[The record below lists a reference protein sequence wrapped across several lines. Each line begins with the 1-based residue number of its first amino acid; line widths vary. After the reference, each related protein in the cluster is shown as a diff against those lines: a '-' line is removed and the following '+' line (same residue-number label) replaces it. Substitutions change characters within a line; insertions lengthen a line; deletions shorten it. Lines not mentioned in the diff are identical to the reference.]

1 MEHGQELFSLP
12 IPFAKLKAA
21 AKPCVTVTRSL
32 ITLHTQIYMMSQH
45 MCIPLEVGT
54 SIFEENKLAELEY
67 VPDVC
72 QTLSGKKISQF
83 YVFFNQGNVKSSN
96 RF

>member
-1 MEHGQELFSLP
+1 
-12 IPFAKLKAA
+12 
-21 AKPCVTVTRSL
+21 
-32 ITLHTQIYMMSQH
+32 

-96 RF
+96 RFWALHKTQAQNSFFFQHG